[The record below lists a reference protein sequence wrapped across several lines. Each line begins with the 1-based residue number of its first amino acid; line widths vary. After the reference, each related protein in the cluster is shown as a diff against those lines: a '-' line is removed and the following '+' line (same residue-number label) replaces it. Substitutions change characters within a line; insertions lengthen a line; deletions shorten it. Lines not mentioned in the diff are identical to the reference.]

1 MATYTFETITS
12 AEAANYSAAT
22 DTLQFTTAGA
32 NAWQAS
38 LAFNPNGEFDGA
50 PDYVTITLGDR
61 SVTFGFGIH
70 GSDGRFADGSLLF
83 VGCPFREDWWFG
95 SSAADAM

>member
-12 AEAANYSAAT
+12 VEAANYSAAT
-22 DTLQFTTAGA
+22 DTLQFATAGA

-38 LAFNPNGEFDGA
+38 LAFNPDGAFDGSL
-50 PDYVTITLGDR
+50 DYVTLTLGGR

-70 GSDGRFADGSLLF
+70 GSDAQFTDGSLLF
-83 VGCPFREDWWFG
+83 VGCAPTRFRPI
-95 SSAADAM
+95 ARA